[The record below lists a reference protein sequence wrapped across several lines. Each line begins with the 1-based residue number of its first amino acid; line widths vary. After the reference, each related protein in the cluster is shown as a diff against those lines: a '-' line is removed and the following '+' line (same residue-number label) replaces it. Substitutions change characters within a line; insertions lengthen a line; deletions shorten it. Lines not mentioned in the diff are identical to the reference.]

1 MEKLYKNRE
10 NRDAEARRLKQESCS
25 VKKYSI
31 RNQQLHPEYV
41 EDEAEYL
48 REQTGFG
55 NTIYRTF
62 YNVLYGVRWYM
73 KE

>member
-10 NRDAEARRLKQESCS
+10 NRDAEAKRLKEEGCY

-31 RNQQLHPEYV
+31 RNQRLHPEYV
-41 EDEAEYL
+41 EDEVEYL

-55 NTIYRTF
+55 NTLYRTF